1 MKDKNKEFATQPS
14 FVGDKIFLRAVT
26 VDDIANFH
34 LWFLQIEPQTQSCRA
49 HPLRSAT
56 EVTEAFKKREPSAG
70 REFFAIVRKKDKV
83 PVGKISYFDHNPL
96 NRSAELGLLID
107 PDEQKKGHGS
117 EAIKLLVRYLFRHRG
132 FNKVY
137 AQTAGFN
144 KGAIKLLES
153 LKFTKDASL
162 RDHYFHDGEFHKGL
176 IYSLLLYE
184 LDW

>member
-1 MKDKNKEFATQPS
+1 MKDKNKEFGTQPS

-34 LWFLQIEPQTQSCRA
+34 LWLLQNEPQTRSCR
-49 HPLRSAT
+49 PYPIQSAA
-56 EVTEAFKKREPSAG
+56 EATEAFRKREPSTN

-83 PVGKISYFDHNPL
+83 PVGKISYFDYNSL

-107 PDEQKKGHGS
+107 PDEQKKGHGN
-117 EAIKLLVRYLFRHRG
+117 EAIRLLVKYLFRQRG

-137 AQTAGFN
+137 AQTAAFN

-153 LKFTKDASL
+153 LKFSKDATL

-184 LDW
+184 FDW